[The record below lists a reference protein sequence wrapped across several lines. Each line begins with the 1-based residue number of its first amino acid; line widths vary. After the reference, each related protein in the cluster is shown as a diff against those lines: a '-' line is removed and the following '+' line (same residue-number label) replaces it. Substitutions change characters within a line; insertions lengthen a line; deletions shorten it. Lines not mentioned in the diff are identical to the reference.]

1 MVDHAQGSGSSFL
14 SSGIPGL
21 DEILRGG
28 YARDR
33 LYLIEGAPGSGKT
46 TLAMQ
51 FLLEGARR
59 GERVLYITLS
69 ESKAELAAAADSHG
83 WSLEGVHIHEVLPQE
98 SILSPE
104 EHYTIFHPTDVE
116 TAATT
121 QDILGAIEA
130 VQPARVVLDALS
142 ELQLLASSSLMYRRQ
157 ILALRQFF
165 TNRSCTALLLN
176 DQTKSEGDVQTR
188 SIANGVVCL
197 GRMETDY
204 GGIRR
209 RIEIVKCRGVA
220 FREGVHDYRIVRGGL
235 VVYPRLVAAESRG
248 KIGLLR
254 FGSGLPQLDALM
266 GGGIE
271 EGTSTLIAGPSGTG
285 KSSLA
290 TQFVVSAIKQQQ
302 RAAIFLFE
310 ESVSTFLN
318 RADSIGLN
326 LGALLDGGLGSLFQ
340 IDPAQLAPGEFVHQV
355 CRLADGGTKLIV
367 LDSLNGLVHAMPNEK
382 QLVLLL
388 HELLTYLGQRRVNT
402 FLVSVQQGILGNRL
416 NDEINASYIA
426 DNVIMLRYFEVAGEV
441 RQAISVFKKRV
452 GQHERTIREMFITPA
467 GIQVGPVLRQF
478 RGVLTGVPELTNG
491 FDPGQATA

>member
-1 MVDHAQGSGSSFL
+1 MVDQAQAAGSPFL
-14 SSGIPGL
+14 SSGIAGL

-28 YARDR
+28 FARER

-69 ESKAELAAAADSHG
+69 ESKAELTAAADSHG

-116 TAATT
+116 TTETT

-130 VQPARVVLDALS
+130 VQPVRVVLDALS

-165 TNRSCTALLLN
+165 ANRACTALLLN
-176 DQTKSEGDVQTR
+176 DQTRNEGDVQTR

-197 GRMETDY
+197 DRMPTDY

-209 RIEIVKCRGVA
+209 RVEIVKCRGVA
-220 FREGVHDYRIVRGGL
+220 FCEGLHDYRIVRGGL
-235 VVYPRLVAAESRG
+235 VVYPRLVAADTRE
-248 KIGLLR
+248 KVEVER

-271 EGTSTLIAGPSGTG
+271 KGTSTLIVGPSGTG
-285 KSSLA
+285 KSSLVA
-290 TQFVVSAIKQQQ
+290 QFAAAAPRQQQ
-302 RAAIFLFE
+302 KAAIFLFE
-310 ESVSTFLN
+310 ESASTFLN

-326 LGALLDGGLGSLFQ
+326 LRAQLDGGVGHLFQ
-340 IDPAQLAPGEFVHQV
+340 VDPAQLTPGEFVHQV
-355 CRLADGGTKLIV
+355 CELADGGTKVIV

-382 QLVLLL
+382 QLAPLL
-388 HELLTYLGQRRVNT
+388 HELLTYLGQRGVNT
-402 FLVSVQQGILGNRL
+402 FLVAVQQGMLGNSL

-452 GQHERTIREMFITPA
+452 GQHERTIREMFITPT
-467 GIQVGPVLRQF
+467 GIQVGPVLRHF
-478 RGVLTGVPELTNG
+478 RGVLTGVPELINHPDTG
-491 FDPGQATA
+491 AGAA